1 MKWKRAGAD
10 KLLQKVLKYKI
21 LIILG
26 VILILASVFTFIE
39 FYISRHT
46 LTCTDYQ
53 VTSAKINNGIKIV
66 QLTDLH
72 NSEFGE
78 KNQTLINEVTE
89 QQPDLVC
96 ITGDILNMDED
107 NTQIAADLISSLS
120 KEFPVYVSLG
130 NHEMDYQFASSDD
143 LKILF
148 QDAGA
153 TILDF
158 SYQDITIKGEKLRI
172 GGLYGYD
179 LPENNDASRDNEAE
193 FLREFQNTDSYK
205 VLLTHMPY
213 GWYYAGSLDYWDVD
227 LVLAGHTHGGQVRI
241 PFVGGLYAPDM
252 GWFPGRE
259 CGLYY
264 SADQKKVMVLSR
276 GLGSTEKIPRFNN
289 IPEVVTVEIESGK
302 QQW

>member
-26 VILILASVFTFIE
+26 VILILTSVFTFIE
-39 FYISRHT
+39 LYISRHT

-53 VTSAKINNGIKIV
+53 ITSAKINNGIKIV

-179 LPENNDASRDNEAE
+179 LPENNDDYRD
-193 FLREFQNTDSYK
+193 S
-205 VLLTHMPY
+205 
-213 GWYYAGSLDYWDVD
+213 
-227 LVLAGHTHGGQVRI
+227 I
-241 PFVGGLYAPDM
+241 
-252 GWFPGRE
+252 
-259 CGLYY
+259 
-264 SADQKKVMVLSR
+264 
-276 GLGSTEKIPRFNN
+276 
-289 IPEVVTVEIESGK
+289 
-302 QQW
+302 